1 MKNLLL
7 YVFIISCFAAN
18 AQVEIYTHNFNVEGV
33 EGFTIV
39 DQDENGITWVLQNN
53 EYNTLFGSGTAFN
66 VLNLANSEVNGTPRS
81 NWAII
86 PVQDMSFYS
95 GVKLSFTY
103 LKGFLATE
111 MPDEIKIY
119 GGTTPNVADMITA
132 GAIATVTLEGDNI
145 TEPPAPITKTVD
157 IPAAYNLP
165 EMYFAIAHVRNEG
178 DPINSNYIIE
188 LTQVSL
194 TADNISGLD
203 SAHKTA
209 TIVKQNPVNETL
221 EFKFGT
227 NVDADAVN
235 IAIYNVNGVLVKE
248 TKYNP
253 AGIPIEDLANGMYF
267 ATLNYGTASEQLKF
281 IKI

>member
-7 YVFIISCFAAN
+7 YVFMISCFAAN
-18 AQVEIYTHNFNVEGV
+18 AQIEIYTHNFNADGV
-33 EGFTIV
+33 EGWTIV
-39 DQDENGITWVLQNN
+39 DQDANGTTWVLQNN

-81 NWAII
+81 NWAIF

-95 GVKLSFTY
+95 GVKLNFTY

-111 MPDEIKIY
+111 MPDVIKIY
-119 GGTTPNVADMITA
+119 AGTTPNVADMITA
-132 GAIATVTLEGDNI
+132 GPIATVTLEGDNI

-165 EMYFAIAHVRNEG
+165 EVYFAIAHVRNEG

-188 LTQVSL
+188 LTEVSL
-194 TADNISGLD
+194 TAENIAGLD
-203 SAHKTA
+203 STNKTA
-209 TIVKQNPVNETL
+209 TIVKQNPVAETL

-235 IAIYNVNGVLVKE
+235 IAIYNVNGILVKG
-248 TKYNP
+248 TKYSP
-253 AGIPIEDLANGMYF
+253 AGISVSDLAGGIYF
-267 ATLNYGTASEQLKF
+267 VTINTGTAIEQLKF